1 MLAGATGRR
10 GKRVMTAPGG
20 GASAATARIVPV
32 DRLRFTKFMEQLQE
46 GYVASVAATAGCS
59 VEFIR
64 RDLYTLDAMII
75 KSLDEERQEISLMA
89 QLKCTSRRK
98 PDPAKGSFSYQ
109 FKRAAD
115 FKRLAMPRKDPK
127 AILLVM
133 VTRPVQAE
141 WTECNHEM
149 LTVRHCCYWVSL
161 EGRTVRPGVQSP
173 SVPVPTS
180 NIFDSEALTKIMDKL
195 DRGEAL
201 S

>member
-1 MLAGATGRR
+1 
-10 GKRVMTAPGG
+10 MTVPGD

-32 DRLRFTKFMEQLQE
+32 DPIRFTKLMEQLQE

-59 VEFIR
+59 VEFTR

-75 KSLDEERQEISLMA
+75 KSLDEERQEISLKA
-89 QLKCTSRRK
+89 QLKCTTRGK

-133 VTRPVQAE
+133 VTTPVQVE
-141 WTECNHEM
+141 WTECDHEM

-161 EGRTVRPGVQSP
+161 EGRTVRPGVKSP
-173 SVPVPTS
+173 TVQVPTA

-195 DRGEAL
+195 DRGEVL